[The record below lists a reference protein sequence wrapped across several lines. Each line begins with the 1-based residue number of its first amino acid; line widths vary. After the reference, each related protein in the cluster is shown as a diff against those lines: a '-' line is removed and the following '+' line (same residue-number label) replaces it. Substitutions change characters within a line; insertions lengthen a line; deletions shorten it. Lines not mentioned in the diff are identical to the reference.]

1 MGKPYSKSFN
11 MVKIEP
17 SYQKQHSFIKRDHML
32 NQHTYSTTG
41 RLALAI
47 TTLAISGC
55 SEGSHHDT
63 GAHDDGNG
71 HHNQSVYGASGSL
84 SFVTTV
90 DTSVQFLEASTTS
103 AIFTIS
109 HCDGTE
115 DSVTSTGAIDM
126 TTYNTAETP
135 PGGVCLFHI
144 ELQELSLS
152 GRWFDDD
159 GLDGGGFN
167 FEAPVVTTE
176 LWATMPF
183 YTDDISIVFELGG
196 DIWPTAEE
204 LLMIEGT
211 NETLEADTPS
221 YETMLA
227 AIENN
232 SVLYRDIND
241 DGALSEDDLSKSPLA
256 MAFEDTETTT
266 Y

>member
-1 MGKPYSKSFN
+1 
-11 MVKIEP
+11 
-17 SYQKQHSFIKRDHML
+17 ML
-32 NQHTYSTTG
+32 NQHAYSTTG
-41 RLALAI
+41 KLVLAMTIL
-47 TTLAISGC
+47 TISGC
-55 SEGSHHDT
+55 SEVDSHHDT
-63 GAHDDGNG
+63 GTHHDSDD
-71 HHNQSVYGASGSL
+71 HHNQGVFGDYGSL

-90 DTSVQFLEASTTS
+90 DTSVQILEASTTS
-103 AIFTIS
+103 VIFTIS

-126 TTYNTAETP
+126 TTYNTTETP

-152 GRWFDDD
+152 GEW
-159 GLDGGGFN
+159 LDGGGFN
-167 FEAPVVTTE
+167 FEAPMVTTE

-204 LLMIEGT
+204 LLMIEGS
-211 NETLEADTPS
+211 NETLEANTPS

-232 SVLYRDIND
+232 SVLYRDLND
-241 DGALSEDDLSKSPLA
+241 DGALSEDDISKSPLA